1 MQYYVN
7 LLKYNKFLT
16 LTAPCA
22 VPLLLRGLILKVRHS
37 AIEKKIIKLVT

>member
-7 LLKYNKFLT
+7 ILKYNKFLT

-22 VPLLLRGLILKVRHS
+22 VLLLLRGLILKVRHS
-37 AIEKKIIKLVT
+37 AIEKEIIKLLK